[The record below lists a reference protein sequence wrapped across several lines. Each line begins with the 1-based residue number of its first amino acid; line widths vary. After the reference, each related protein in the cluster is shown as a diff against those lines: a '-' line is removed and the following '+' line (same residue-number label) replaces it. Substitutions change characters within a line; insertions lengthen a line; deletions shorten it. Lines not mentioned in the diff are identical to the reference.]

1 MSFFHM
7 PLQDWLR
14 CNAMANV
21 VIMLHQLPWHVYFP
35 FTCWNL
41 WLARNERI
49 FKNQSRSQ
57 HSLIYSS
64 AQAAMEF
71 YFLASIARRNQVRLP
86 QLYNGA
92 RPQIP
97 ILSSILMV
105 VH

>member
-35 FTCWNL
+35 FTCSNL

-49 FKNQSRSQ
+49 FKNQFRSQ

-71 YFLASIARRNQVRLP
+71 YFLLQDETKLDSHNYTMARVP
-86 QLYNGA
+86 KSLY
-92 RPQIP
+92 
-97 ILSSILMV
+97 
-105 VH
+105 